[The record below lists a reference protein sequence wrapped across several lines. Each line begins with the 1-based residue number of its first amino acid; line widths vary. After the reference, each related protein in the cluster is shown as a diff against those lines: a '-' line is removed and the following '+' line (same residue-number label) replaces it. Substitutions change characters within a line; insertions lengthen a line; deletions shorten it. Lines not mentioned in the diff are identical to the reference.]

1 MYIALLIAILA
12 VGALLL
18 RGRTLGRRVAG
29 AAVVAIGIGF
39 FLLMTFWAEMLWF
52 DQLGFS
58 HRFWTFVSW
67 RVGTPL
73 VGAALA
79 CTIAFLLTARSG
91 PHLRH
96 RVMALAAAAG
106 VIWGLKEW
114 RTALLYAHG
123 VVTGVT
129 DPLLGVDTGFYMF
142 GLPFYDGLFWLLL
155 FVAFSALLAA
165 LMVWEQGGRIRLR
178 HLQEAQGNPW
188 VLPLANAGF
197 ALAIAAGILLGIFHL
212 LYSGW
217 GVVLGPGWVDQHV
230 RLPAMIVVA
239 AGFVLVALLPLL
251 PALRARMSRWVNR
264 RLFVG
269 RPAVAAMAVAWAGM
283 GIVAVVVLLAIPG
296 LVQWLVVKPNEITYE
311 KPYIANNIAFTRH
324 GFKLDTIEE
333 REFSPSG
340 ELTQKTVQDNRDLLS
355 EVRLWDWRALDAVY
369 KQFQEI
375 RLYYEFIDV
384 DVDRY
389 TIGDRYR
396 QVMVS
401 ARELSQR
408 NLAPQS
414 QTFVNK
420 RFKYTHGY
428 GYTMAAVSD
437 FTPEGLPNLLVQDIP
452 PKTQYPKLAVKRP
465 EIYYGE
471 LTTGPVIVNTREPEF
486 DYPSGESNEYTR
498 YAGDGGVPFSSFW
511 RKWIYGW
518 MYDGSVLLFSSY
530 PTKDSRIM
538 FHRQIRERVHA
549 LAPFLELDDDPYIV
563 AVDGRLFWII
573 DTYTDS
579 TYYPYSQPFESR
591 ESIESRESRIGAS
604 TVSHLRG
611 ANYVRN
617 SVKAV
622 VDAYTGH
629 VDLYVFD
636 ADDPIIRSW
645 QSALPGMFKPASSM
659 PKDLR
664 AHVRYPNDFLLVQGL
679 TYAKYH
685 MSDPA
690 VFYNQEDLWV
700 RGTEKHYSSIAP
712 VDPYY
717 VMWQQPGSDQAE
729 FVLMLPFTPKNRQ
742 VLIGWIAGMCDGDNY
757 GRFLAY
763 KFPKEKRVLGP
774 QQVETKIDQDS
785 FLSGQL
791 TLWDQQG
798 SQVIRG
804 NVLAIPMDNTLL
816 YVEPIY
822 LKAETA
828 AYPELRLVAV
838 MQGDTL
844 SYADTFDK
852 ALLGLFEKEK
862 AETPSIAATP
872 ETMTDLAAQA
882 KAAFDG
888 YLEALGTGE
897 FDKAS
902 AALRTLRK
910 ALDAMAKLAED
921 GQ

>member
-1 MYIALLIAILA
+1 MYIALLLIILA
-12 VGALLL
+12 IGFAAL
-18 RGRTLGRRVAG
+18 RRRSIGRRVAG
-29 AAVVAIGIGF
+29 VVVIVGGLAF
-39 FLLMTFWAEMLWF
+39 FGLMSFWGEKLWF
-52 DQLGFS
+52 QQLGFGD
-58 HRFWTFVSW
+58 RFWTFVVW
-67 RVGTPL
+67 RVGVPL
-73 VGAALA
+73 FGAALGWA
-79 CTIAFLLTARSG
+79 MAFVLTARSG
-91 PHLRH
+91 PHLR
-96 RVMALAAAAG
+96 RSVTALAVAAG
-106 VIWGLKEW
+106 TVWGLKYW
-114 RTALLYAHG
+114 RVALLYVHG
-123 VVTGVT
+123 VSTGVA
-129 DPLLGVDTGFYMF
+129 DPLLGVDTGFYLF
-142 GLPFYDGLFWLLL
+142 ALPFYDGLFWLLL
-155 FVAFSALLAA
+155 FVALSALLAA
-165 LMVWEQGGRIRLR
+165 LFVWEQGGVIRPR
-178 HLQEAQGNPW
+178 HLREAQGDPW

-197 ALAIAAGILLGIFHL
+197 ALVIAAGIVLRIFHL
-212 LYSGW
+212 LYSNW

-230 RLPAMIVVA
+230 RLPAMIAAA
-239 AGFVLVALLPLL
+239 AGLVLVALLPLW
-251 PALRARMSRWVNR
+251 PASRT
-264 RLFVG
+264 RLYRWLGQRFLVG
-269 RPAVAAMAVAWAGM
+269 RPAVAAMAVAWSVMGM
-283 GIVAVVVLLAIPG
+283 VGATVLLAIPG
-296 LVQWLVVKPNEITYE
+296 LVQWLVVKPNEITFE
-311 KPYIANNIAFTRH
+311 KPYIANNIAFTRR
-324 GFKLDTIEE
+324 GFKLDRIEE
-333 REFSPSG
+333 REFTPSG
-340 ELTQKTVQDNRDLLS
+340 ALTEKTFQDNRQLLE

-375 RLYYEFIDV
+375 RLYYEFV
-384 DVDRY
+384 DVDIDRY
-389 TIGDRYR
+389 NIGNRYR

-452 PKTQYPKLAVKRP
+452 PQTAWPNLAVKRP
-465 EIYYGE
+465 QIYYGE

-498 YAGDGGVPFSSFW
+498 YAGQGGVPLSSFW
-511 RKWIYGW
+511 RKWLYGW
-518 MYDGSVLLFSSY
+518 KFDGSVLLFSSY
-530 PTKDSRIM
+530 PTRDSRIM
-538 FHRQIRERVHA
+538 FHRQIRSRVHT
-549 LAPFLELDDDPYIV
+549 LAPFLELDDDPYIA
-563 AVDGRLFWII
+563 AVDGRLYWIV
-573 DTYTDS
+573 DAYTGS

-591 ESIESRESRIGAS
+591 ESIESREGRVGAS

-622 VDAYTGH
+622 VDAYTGQ
-629 VDLYVFD
+629 VDFYVFD
-636 ADDPIIRSW
+636 VEDPIIRSW
-645 QSALPGMFKPASSM
+645 QRALPGMFKPESAV
-659 PKDLR
+659 PADLR
-664 AHVRYPNDFLLVQGL
+664 AHVRYPTDFLLMQGL

-717 VMWQQPGSDQAE
+717 VMWQQPGSDHAE
-729 FVLMLPFTPKNRQ
+729 LVLMLPFTPKNRQ

-804 NVLAIPMDNTLL
+804 NVLAIPMDKLLL

-822 LKAETA
+822 LQAETA

-838 MQGDTL
+838 MHGDTL

-852 ALLGLFEKEK
+852 ALLGLLEKER
-862 AETPSIAATP
+862 AEEPMKVGLPASMQ
-872 ETMTDLAAQA
+872 ELAAQA

-888 YLEALGTGE
+888 YLKSLGAGE
-897 FDKAS
+897 FEKAAS
-902 AALRTLRK
+902 QLSVLRK
-910 ALDAMAKLAED
+910 ALDAMAESAKAP
-921 GQ
+921 